1 MRVRTGER
9 VTGSGEAGARHQRGE
24 TSDGDERR
32 AFLSAPISPDL
43 LHAPPAIGDEA
54 ATPIPAA
61 RDESALAT
69 ARPVD
74 RRRPVLRTLAARLPA
89 ALAEEADFGT
99 PFLFVPVLLLAGA
112 AAYFALPTE
121 PARHNLPLALGLA
134 VLLWWLAHRRSRR
147 VGRLV
152 LAAIIVLVG
161 MATAQWH
168 TMARSTQML
177 GSAVTTH
184 LTGRIVRIET
194 RAEGS
199 VRYTLDVLETARPVL
214 RHVPDRLRVTAR
226 SPAGDARVGDGL
238 MGVARLFPLS
248 GPARPGGYDF
258 AFHGYFAG
266 HGANGF
272 FYGAPEPAIV
282 VAPEG
287 VRARLAG
294 HLQNARLWLGGRIRA
309 AAPGEAG
316 AVAAALVNGD
326 KSGIPES
333 VNEALRVSGLA
344 HILTISGLHMALV
357 AGTVMMTL
365 RAVLALSGPLASA
378 HAVKKYAASAAFA
391 AIFVY
396 LFLAGAGVAT
406 QRSFIM
412 LAVMLGALMLDRTA
426 ISKRNLAIAAIIVIA
441 IAPASVVGP
450 SFHMSFAATLA
461 LIALYDGWNRARTAR
476 IRRRGDDRP
485 TQGPAALMGSGWRFV
500 AALAATSIVAGA
512 ASGLYAAYHFQRV
525 AVLGL
530 VTNLAAMPI
539 VSFLTMPLAI
549 LATLAIP
556 FGVDGPIYAAMAASA
571 GWILTIAEW
580 VAARSPDGMV
590 GAMSAGTMLAATA
603 ALAWLCLCRTWLRWA
618 AIAPALIAVLL
629 ARPEELPV
637 AAISEDG
644 RQVAVIGEDGA
655 LRVNRTRP
663 NAFNLEQW
671 QMAYAA
677 RSVIKPAAVD
687 DPFAE
692 TPDGTGQEG
701 AMRCGDTVCTA
712 MVHRKVGTVRLVI
725 LTAPLAAPQDNQSL
739 CDHFDLI
746 VLAYAPSSSECGDDA
761 EVLTAQDLALQGSA
775 EISLEAS
782 GAGEP
787 ELTVRHAIGPSL
799 RPWHDHRRWSKAARN
814 LADRQ

>member
-1 MRVRTGER
+1 M
-9 VTGSGEAGARHQRGE
+9 TGSGEAGARHRRGE
-24 TSDGDERR
+24 TSERDERR
-32 AFLSAPISPDL
+32 AFDFAPLLPDEL
-43 LHAPPAIGDEA
+43 RAPPAAESQTA
-54 ATPIPAA
+54 APPFPVE
-61 RDESALAT
+61 RDPDQPPTIRRANPTHLALKALKE
-69 ARPVD
+69 RF
-74 RRRPVLRTLAARLPA
+74 PA

-112 AAYFALPTE
+112 AAYFALPAE
-121 PARHNLPLALGLA
+121 PAPHNLPLALGLA
-134 VLLWWLAHRRSRR
+134 ALLWWLAGRRSRMAAR
-147 VGRLV
+147 IC
-152 LAAIIVLVG
+152 LAALIVLVG

-168 TMARSTQML
+168 TMARGTQML

-194 RAEGS
+194 RANGS
-199 VRYTLDVLETARPVL
+199 VRYTLDVLETARPAL
-214 RHVPDRLRVTAR
+214 RHVPDRLRVTTR
-226 SPAGDARVGDGL
+226 SPAGNVRVGDGL
-238 MGVARLFPLS
+238 TGVARLFPLS

-272 FYGAPEPAIV
+272 FYGAPDR
-282 VAPEG
+282 VAVKAPDG
-287 VRARLAG
+287 VRAHLAG
-294 HLQNARLWLGGRIRA
+294 RLQNARLWLGDRIRS

-316 AVAAALVNGD
+316 SVSAALVNGD
-326 KSGIPES
+326 KSGIPEP

-365 RAVLALSGPLASA
+365 RAILALSGPVASA

-406 QRSFIM
+406 QRSFVM

-441 IAPASVVGP
+441 VAPASVVGP

-461 LIALYDGWNRARTAR
+461 LIALYDGWNRARIAR
-476 IRRRGDDRP
+476 ARQRGDTP
-485 TQGPAALMGSGWRFV
+485 IQSGTAAAAANAWRFV

-556 FGVDGPIYAAMAASA
+556 FGIDGPIYAAMAASA
-571 GWILTIAEW
+571 GWILSIAQW
-580 VAARSPDGMV
+580 VAERSPDGMV
-590 GAMSAGTMLAATA
+590 GAMSAGTMLAATV
-603 ALAWLCLCRTWLRWA
+603 ALAWLCLFRTWLRWA
-618 AIAPALIAVLL
+618 AILPACVAIVLARQGELPIAV
-629 ARPEELPV
+629 
-637 AAISEDG
+637 ISEDG
-644 RQVAVIGEDGA
+644 RQMAVIGDDGT
-655 LRVNRTRP
+655 LRVNRARP
-663 NAFNLEQW
+663 NGFILEQW

-677 RSVIKPAAVD
+677 RTVTRPVSVD
-687 DPFAE
+687 DPFTEA
-692 TPDGTGQEG
+692 PDGTGRES
-701 AMRCGDTVCTA
+701 AMRCNGTVCMA
-712 MVHRKVGTVRLVI
+712 NVRHASGASVDIAI
-725 LTAPLAAPQDNQSL
+725 LTEPADGPLSGGEL
-739 CDHFDLI
+739 CRRFDLI
-746 VLAYAPSSSECGDDA
+746 VLAYAPSTAHCNDGTL
-761 EVLTAQDLALQGSA
+761 VLTAQTLALQGSA
-775 EISLEAS
+775 EIAVRTDAS
-782 GAGEP
+782 DEP
-787 ELTVRHAIGPSL
+787 KLTACHAIGASL
-799 RPWHDHRRWSKAARN
+799 RPWHDHRRWSRAARN
-814 LADRQ
+814 LAERQ

>member
-1 MRVRTGER
+1 M
-9 VTGSGEAGARHQRGE
+9 TGSGEAGARHRRGE
-24 TSDGDERR
+24 TSEKDERR
-32 AFLSAPISPDL
+32 AFLFAPVSPEEL
-43 LHAPPAIGDEA
+43 RAPPPAVGD
-54 ATPIPAA
+54 ATPVPAE
-61 RDESALAT
+61 RDPDRVP
-69 ARPVD
+69 ARPVPEK
-74 RRRPVLRTLAARLPA
+74 RLTHGPQRVLKGWAERFPA
-89 ALAEEADFGT
+89 ALAEEAEFGT

-112 AAYFALPTE
+112 AAYFTLPAE

-134 VLLWWLAHRRSRR
+134 ALLWWPASRRSRIAAR
-147 VGRLV
+147 AC

-168 TMARSTQML
+168 TMARGTQML

-194 RAEGS
+194 RANGS
-199 VRYTLDVLETARPVL
+199 VRYTLDVLETARPTL

-226 SPAGDARVGDGL
+226 SPADTVRVGDGL
-238 MGVARLFPLS
+238 KGVAQLFPLS

-272 FYGAPEPAIV
+272 FYGAPDPITV
-282 VAPEG
+282 QAPDG
-287 VRARLAG
+287 LRARIAG
-294 HLQNARLWLGGRIRA
+294 RLQNARLWLGDRIRA

-316 AVAAALVNGD
+316 SISAALVNGD
-326 KSGIPES
+326 KSGIPET

-365 RAVLALSGPLASA
+365 RAILALSGPLASA

-406 QRSFIM
+406 QRSFVM

-441 IAPASVVGP
+441 VAPASVVGP

-461 LIALYDGWNRARTAR
+461 LIALYDGWNRMRIARA
-476 IRRRGDDRP
+476 RRRGDTP
-485 TQGPAALMGSGWRFV
+485 MPSGTAAAATNAWRFI

-571 GWILTIAEW
+571 GWILSIAQW
-580 VAARSPDGMV
+580 VAERSPDGMV
-590 GAMSAGTMLAATA
+590 GAMSAGTMLAATV

-618 AIAPALIAVLL
+618 AILPACAAIVL
-629 ARPEELPV
+629 ARQGELPV
-637 AAISEDG
+637 AVISEDA
-644 RQVAVIGEDGA
+644 RQMAVIGDDGT
-655 LRVNRTRP
+655 LHLNRARP
-663 NAFNLEQW
+663 NGFNLEQW

-677 RSVIKPAAVD
+677 RTVTKPVPVD
-687 DPFAE
+687 DPFSDSLDS
-692 TPDGTGQEG
+692 TGTATDG
-701 AMRCGDTVCTA
+701 AMRCNETVCTGRA
-712 MVHRKVGTVRLVI
+712 RHAPGAFVDLAI
-725 LTAPLAAPQDNQSL
+725 LTEPATAPTSTENL
-739 CDHFDLI
+739 CQRFDLI
-746 VLAYAPSSSECGDDA
+746 VLAYAPANSPCGDGTL
-761 EVLTAQDLALQGSA
+761 VLTAQDLALRGSA
-775 EISLEAS
+775 EIAIRTDAS
-782 GAGEP
+782 GAP
-787 ELTVRHAIGPSL
+787 ELTARHAIGASL
-799 RPWHDHRRWSKAARN
+799 RPWHDHRRWSRAARN
-814 LADRQ
+814 LAERN

>member
-1 MRVRTGER
+1 LT
-9 VTGSGEAGARHQRGE
+9 
-24 TSDGDERR
+24 
-32 AFLSAPISPDL
+32 APISPKK
-43 LHAPPAIGDEA
+43 LHTPPVTGDAPPSSPT
-54 ATPIPAA
+54 TPVRA
-61 RDESALAT
+61 RSKPPT
-69 ARPVD
+69 
-74 RRRPVLRTLAARLPA
+74 RRPTGHAGRILKRLSARVPA

-112 AAYFALPTE
+112 AAYFALPAE
-121 PARHNLPLALGLA
+121 PARHNLPLALIVAGL
-134 VLLWWLAHRRSRR
+134 VWWLAGRRSRLAAR
-147 VGRLV
+147 VCLT
-152 LAAIIVLVG
+152 AIIVLVG

-168 TMARSTQML
+168 TMARGTQML

-194 RAEGS
+194 RANGS
-199 VRYTLDVLETARPVL
+199 VRYTLDVLATERPLL

-226 SPAGDARVGDGL
+226 SPAEDVRVGDGL
-238 MGVARLFPLS
+238 KGVARLFPLA

-272 FYGAPEPAIV
+272 FYGAPDK
-282 VAPEG
+282 VAVAMPDG
-287 VRARLAG
+287 WRKRLAG
-294 HLQNARLWLGGRIRA
+294 HLQNARLWLGDRIRA

-316 AVAAALVNGD
+316 SVSAALVNGD
-326 KSGIPES
+326 KSGIPEP

-365 RAVLALSGPLASA
+365 RAILALSGPLASA

-441 IAPASVVGP
+441 ISPASVVGP

-461 LIALYDGWNRARTAR
+461 LIALYDGWNRMRIARA
-476 IRRRGDDRP
+476 RRRGFDP
-485 TQGPAALMGSGWRFV
+485 MPSGAAAVAANTGRFV

-571 GWILTIAEW
+571 GWILSIAQW
-580 VAARSPDGMV
+580 VAERSPDGMV
-590 GAMSAGTMLAATA
+590 GAMPAGAMLAATG

-618 AIAPALIAVLL
+618 AVVPALIAAFLV
-629 ARPEELPV
+629 RPGEPPV
-637 AAISEDG
+637 AIISEDG
-644 RQVAVIGEDGA
+644 RQAAVIAEDGA
-655 LRVNRTRP
+655 LHVNRARP

-671 QMAYAA
+671 QMAHAA
-677 RSVIKPAAVD
+677 GRVIKPVAVD
-687 DPFAE
+687 DPFADP
-692 TPDGTGQEG
+692 PDGAGTEG
-701 AMRCGDTVCTA
+701 AMRCNERVCTA
-712 MVHRKVGTVRLVI
+712 MVRRKAVSVRLAI
-725 LTAPLAAPQDNQSL
+725 LTAPLIAPGATHAL
-739 CDHFDLI
+739 CGQFDVI
-746 VLAYAPSSSECGDDA
+746 VLAYAPSTSQCSDGTLI
-761 EVLTAQDLALQGSA
+761 LTAQDLALRGSA
-775 EISLEAS
+775 EITVGTDAS
-782 GAGEP
+782 GAAKP
-787 ELTVRHAIGPSL
+787 AVRHAIGASL
-799 RPWHDHRRWSKAARN
+799 RPWHDHRRWSRAARN
-814 LADRQ
+814 LAERQ